1 MPNSSAPDGSLL
13 KTGPVLAGVMVNWWL
28 WGILIMQYIMYLNSG
43 QAKQDPRALRG
54 IVYFLFILDAAQ
66 SILAMVDAFH
76 WFVYNFGN
84 TEALSDLS
92 MAGIDGPLLDGIIAL
107 MVQIVYCWRIWVLSG
122 RRAVL
127 PAIIAL
133 LGFLSCVGGAIRGIQ
148 GVTVKVASKL
158 GGHFDFAVILWN
170 ATGAV
175 ADILIALSMTYLFQK
190 HAQRTPQKSQI
201 YSRLHSR
208 DKHVNDHSGHFQL
221 DCGFYEAPRSKGA
234 LNTSP
239 QSPAKLWRLM
249 HGEQFTSLNLMTGYP
264 LAKLYSNCFMVL
276 LNQRIYHNGSIHSEG
291 TTMGSTSL
299 TAFQAKDNH
308 SERDT
313 TLQGSNSSVF
323 NASKIPTEIH
333 VEVAIDRDAER

>member
-175 ADILIALSMTYLFQK
+175 ADILIALSMTYLLLTF
-190 HAQRTPQKSQI
+190 S
-201 YSRLHSR
+201 SRSTRRGLLKKVR
-208 DKHVNDHSGHFQL
+208 FIVVFILETNMLTTILAIFNLIVVFTKPLG
-221 DCGFYEAPRSKGA
+221 PK
-234 LNTSP
+234 
-239 QSPAKLWRLM
+239 
-249 HGEQFTSLNLMTGYP
+249 FTSLNLMTGYP